1 MSSSPEMHHQHQ
13 QQSGETA
20 APLTVDLKSS
30 ASGTPPPELA
40 TMTNVSVLDL
50 HKDYN
55 GGGGGTGGTG
65 AGTATAS
72 VSSPNMGHEVATDMS
87 VVVDDGTTEKVYDKE
102 TNTVYVYTTA
112 AGGVG
117 GHKLVTNGQQHQLT
131 TIVQAVNGQQQQLPS
146 PTQIHHAASADHG
159 PVSVV
164 EQNLLHA
171 RLIQHSEDQQQQQ
184 HLQQRMSPGQQQH
197 QHQIHPTEGGCI
209 ADGHRL
215 LPATI
220 NSNDNG
226 GGGTGGASGP
236 VADDGQQQHHHQHH
250 HQHIGRL
257 ASPDHEQGGL
267 RLLEDSHIQRL
278 LGNQEIISREIINGE
293 HHIITRNEHGETI
306 LTRIAISTADQ
317 LLSRMDNNIIYT
329 TTGSPGGAS
338 SGGGG
343 TGGPQEQLPTTV
355 LQYEKDADDK
365 HHQPGDH
372 QNQHIAHSNSHHH
385 QQQTAIYTTAAAAA
399 TAAAVPSADPS
410 QAKQIVYTI
419 GGGEPKNVIYGDPKA
434 AMPHFES
441 IPGAAGA
448 GSGAGGGAGAGGA
461 GDDDKPQIDY
471 VYNDGSKT
479 VIYTDQKGLESLYA
493 NNELGLIDGTQIVV
507 QGNLQYTQQ
516 QGPDGTT
523 VYVVSSDMNPEDIS
537 GLQQSTNNPS
547 KLNGQTTPLDVD
559 IQGLLLGAQSAI
571 SVKREPEDL
580 RKEPKNPRSQKVS
593 SSSSSSSSLPSP
605 HVREPPPSP
614 GSPSTETMYAAPGS
628 TQIYL
633 QGPSHQN
640 STAASASSNVNTNS
654 PSPGSYAQYDMYPP
668 NRLGPGGSAFITEP
682 YTYREYFDN
691 QGYAPARTIYGTAT
705 DSEGPQPATTYEGRF
720 TKTGSIYT
728 KTITSAGLTV
738 DLPSPDSGIG
748 ADAITPR
755 DQNNVQQ
762 SFDYAE
768 LCQAPTGLLDP
779 NAAGHIPASVA
790 SLQRNLVVNG
800 SQNSPTTSLGSSSA
814 AAAAVAT
821 VAGAVVPPRSRPWHD
836 FGRQNDADKV
846 QIPKIYTDVG
856 FKYYLESP
864 SSSNQR
870 REDDRITYINKGQFY
885 GITLEYVHDPDKPL
899 KNQTVKS
906 VIMLLFRE
914 EKSPEDEIKAW
925 QFWHSRQH
933 SVKQRILDADT
944 KNSVGLAGC
953 IEEVSHNAIAVYWN
967 PLESSA
973 KINVAVQCLSTD
985 FSSQKGVKGLPLH
998 LQIDT
1003 FEDPRDTTVFHRGYC
1018 QIKVFCDKGAERKTR
1033 DEERRLTKR
1042 KMTAT
1047 GRKKLDDLNH
1057 PVTDRSEFYGMSDL
1071 MKPPVLF
1078 SPSEDIDKLTSMDL
1092 QFYGHDA
1099 DSLSGTSDNV
1109 KSPFLLH
1116 ANKPATP
1123 TLKFH
1128 NHFPPDVPTDKKDPS
1143 IIMDGTMGAGNP
1155 MAEFAPQIKRQR
1167 MSPPLSERVMLYVR
1181 QDNEDVYTPLH
1192 VVPPTTV
1199 GLLNAIENK
1208 FKISSSRINTIYR
1221 KNKKGITARI
1231 DDDMIRHYCN
1241 EDIFILEVQRYE
1253 DDLYDITLT
1262 ELPTH

>member
-1 MSSSPEMHHQHQ
+1 MSSSPEMQHHQ
-13 QQSGETA
+13 QQEGG
-20 APLTVDLKSS
+20 APLSVDLKS
-30 ASGTPPPELA
+30 ANADGTPSPELA

-55 GGGGGTGGTG
+55 GGGGGGGDGGADGGGGG
-65 AGTATAS
+65 AGGVGVT
-72 VSSPNMGHEVATDMS
+72 SPHIVHDGATDMS
-87 VVVDDGTTEKVYDKE
+87 LPDDGTTEKVYDKE

-112 AGGVG
+112 AGAGG
-117 GHKLVTNGQQHQLT
+117 GHKLTTNAHQHQLT
-131 TIVQAVNGQQQQLPS
+131 TIVHGQQQQQQQMGS
-146 PTQIHHAASADHG
+146 PDQLHSSDHH
-159 PVSVV
+159 VV
-164 EQNLLHA
+164 NEQNLLHA
-171 RLIQHSEDQQQQQ
+171 RLIQQQQQSVEEQQ
-184 HLQQRMSPGQQQH
+184 HLQRMSPVDQHQQHH
-197 QHQIHPTEGGCI
+197 QHQQVHPSEGGI
-209 ADGHRL
+209 IDGHRMI
-215 LPATI
+215 PATLE
-220 NSNDNG
+220 N
-226 GGGTGGASGP
+226 
-236 VADDGQQQHHHQHH
+236 QHHLERLSPEAHQHE
-250 HQHIGRL
+250 GV
-257 ASPDHEQGGL
+257 

-278 LGNQEIISREIINGE
+278 LGNQEIISRDIINDE

-306 LTRIAISTADQ
+306 LTRIAISTAEQ

-329 TTGSPGGAS
+329 TTTSGGAGS
-338 SGGGG
+338 AAGPAGGH
-343 TGGPQEQLPTTV
+343 PQEQQLPTTV
-355 LQYEKDADDK
+355 MQYEKETEEKHQPANQQHAHN
-365 HHQPGDH
+365 HHQ
-372 QNQHIAHSNSHHH
+372 HH
-385 QQQTAIYTTAAAAA
+385 QQLSPHQPQTIYTTAGP
-399 TAAAVPSADPS
+399 VS
-410 QAKQIVYTI
+410 QASPQVKPIVYTI

-434 AMPHFES
+434 AMPHFD
-441 IPGAAGA
+441 A
-448 GSGAGGGAGAGGA
+448 AGGGGSGG
-461 GDDDKPQIDY
+461 GGGGGGGGPGSVDVEKPQIDY
-471 VYNDGSKT
+471 VYNEGNKT

-493 NNELGLIDGTQIVV
+493 NNELGLMDGTQIVV

-523 VYVVSSDMNPEDIS
+523 VYVVSSDMNPDDMT
-537 GLQQSTNNPS
+537 GLQASANTVG
-547 KLNGQTTPLDVD
+547 KLNGQTTPIDVSNLSHAD
-559 IQGLLLGAQSAI
+559 LQNLLQSSQAVN
-571 SVKREPEDL
+571 VKREPEDL

-593 SSSSSSSSLPSP
+593 VAPSTSPSL
-605 HVREPPPSP
+605 HIKEPPPSP
-614 GSPSTETMYAAPGS
+614 GSPPTETMYAAPGS

-640 STAASASSNVNTNS
+640 SAAATGSSNVNANS
-654 PSPGSYAQYDMYPP
+654 PSPGSYPQYDMYPP
-668 NRLGPGGSAFITEP
+668 NRLGQGGSTFITEP
-682 YTYREYFDN
+682 YPYREYFEN
-691 QGYAPARTIYGTAT
+691 QTYAPPRNMYVTAA
-705 DSEGPQPATTYEGRF
+705 DSEGPPPATTYEGRF
-720 TKTGSIYT
+720 NKTNY

-762 SFDYAE
+762 QFDYAE
-768 LCQAPTGLLDP
+768 PCQAPIGMLDP
-779 NAAGHIPASVA
+779 NASGHIPASVA

-800 SQNSPTTSLGSSSA
+800 SQQSPTTSLGGTTAVAVAGA
-814 AAAAVAT
+814 AAA
-821 VAGAVVPPRSRPWHD
+821 PRSRPWHD

-846 QIPKIYTDVG
+846 QIPKIYSDVG

-864 SSSNQR
+864 ISSSQR

-1003 FEDPRDTTVFHRGYC
+1003 FEDPRDTSVFHRGYC

-1033 DEERRLTKR
+1033 DEERRAAKR

-1047 GRKKLDDLNH
+1047 GRKKLDELYH
-1057 PVTDRSEFYGMSDL
+1057 PVVERSEFYGMSD
-1071 MKPPVLF
+1071 MIKPAVLF
-1078 SPSEDIDKLTSMDL
+1078 SPSEDIDKLTSMDM

-1123 TLKFH
+1123 ALKFH

-1143 IIMDGTMGAGNP
+1143 IIMDASLVANSMVD
-1155 MAEFAPQIKRQR
+1155 FSPQIKRQR
-1167 MSPPLSERVMLYVR
+1167 MTPPLSERVMLYVR
-1181 QDNEDVYTPLH
+1181 QESEDVYTPLH
-1192 VVPPTTV
+1192 VIPPSTV

-1241 EDIFILEVQRYE
+1241 EDIFILELQRYE
-1253 DDLYDITLT
+1253 EDLFDIMLT

>member
-1 MSSSPEMHHQHQ
+1 MSASPEMHHQHQ
-13 QQSGETA
+13 QLQQEASSG
-20 APLTVDLKSS
+20 PLPGEMKSNS
-30 ASGTPPPELA
+30 AEGTPPPELA
-40 TMTNVSVLDL
+40 TMTTVSVLDL
-50 HKDYN
+50 HKEYN
-55 GGGGGTGGTG
+55 GGAGVSPNGAAAG
-65 AGTATAS
+65 AGTVT
-72 VSSPNMGHEVATDMS
+72 SPHIVHDGATDMTLA
-87 VVVDDGTTEKVYDKE
+87 DDGTTEKVYDKE

-112 AGGVG
+112 AGAA
-117 GHKLVTNGQQHQLT
+117 GHKLAANAHHHQLT
-131 TIVQAVNGQQQQLPS
+131 TIVHGQQQQQQMHSPDQLHPS
-146 PTQIHHAASADHG
+146 EHHAVA
-159 PVSVV
+159 

-171 RLIQHSEDQQQQQ
+171 RLIQQQQSADEQQQ
-184 HLQQRMSPGQQQH
+184 HLQRMSPGEHHQQH
-197 QHQIHPTEGGCI
+197 HQVHPDDGTI
-209 ADGHRL
+209 IDGHRL

-220 NSNDNG
+220 NGNEA
-226 GGGTGGASGP
+226 GAGDP
-236 VADDGQQQHHHQHH
+236 QQHHQHH
-250 HQHIGRL
+250 LGRM
-257 ASPDHEQGGL
+257 SPDEQQGGV

-278 LGNQEIISREIINGE
+278 LGNQEIISRDIINGE
-293 HHIITRNEHGETI
+293 HHIITRNENGETI

-317 LLSRMDNNIIYT
+317 LLNRMDNSIIYT
-329 TTGSPGGAS
+329 TTSGA
-338 SGGGG
+338 GGG
-343 TGGPQEQLPTTV
+343 TGAVGVGPQEQLPTTV
-355 LQYEKDADDK
+355 LQYEKDVEDK
-365 HHQPGDH
+365 HQQPQHHGHPHGHAHQP
-372 QNQHIAHSNSHHH
+372 
-385 QQQTAIYTTAAAAA
+385 QTIYA
-399 TAAAVPSADPS
+399 TAGGPPD
-410 QAKQIVYTI
+410 QTQTKQIVYTL

-434 AMPHFES
+434 AMPHFETV
-441 IPGAAGA
+441 PGTGGSGGGSA
-448 GSGAGGGAGAGGA
+448 GSGAGS
-461 GDDDKPQIDY
+461 GDEDKPQIDY
-471 VYNDGSKT
+471 VYNEGNKT

-507 QGNLQYTQQ
+507 QGNLQYTPQ

-537 GLQQSTNNPS
+537 GLQQSTNAGA
-547 KLNGQTTPLDVD
+547 KLNGQTLQAMD
-559 IQGLLLGAQSAI
+559 LLLGAHPSTQAI
-571 SVKREPEDL
+571 NVKREPEDL

-593 SSSSSSSSLPSP
+593 SPSL
-605 HVREPPPSP
+605 HIKEPPPSP

-640 STAASASSNVNTNS
+640 STAATASSNVNTNS
-654 PSPGSYAQYDMYPP
+654 PSPSSYAQYDMYPP
-668 NRLGPGGSAFITEP
+668 NRLGPGGSTFITEP

-691 QGYAPARTIYGTAT
+691 QGYAPARTIYGTAA

-748 ADAITPR
+748 AEAITPR

-762 SFDYAE
+762 QFDYAE
-768 LCQAPTGLLDP
+768 QCQPPIGMVDP
-779 NAAGHIPASVA
+779 NAAGHIPACVA
-790 SLQRNLVVNG
+790 SLQRNLAING
-800 SQNSPTTSLGSSSA
+800 SQPSPTTSLGGSST
-814 AAAAVAT
+814 AAAVAS
-821 VAGAVVPPRSRPWHD
+821 AGAATAPRSRPWHD

-864 SSSNQR
+864 ISSSQR

-1003 FEDPRDTTVFHRGYC
+1003 FEDPRDTSVFHRGYC

-1033 DEERRLTKR
+1033 DEERRAAKR

-1047 GRKKLDDLNH
+1047 GRKKLDELYH
-1057 PVTDRSEFYGMSDL
+1057 PVVDRSEFYGMSDL
-1071 MKPPVLF
+1071 LKPPVLF
-1078 SPSEDIDKLTSMDL
+1078 SPSEDIDKLTSMDM

-1143 IIMDGTMGAGNP
+1143 IIMDGSLVANSMVDFT
-1155 MAEFAPQIKRQR
+1155 PQIKRQR
-1167 MSPPLSERVMLYVR
+1167 MTPPLSERVMLYVR

-1192 VVPPTTV
+1192 VVPPSTV

-1253 DDLYDITLT
+1253 EDLYDITLT